1 MKRAIRK
8 TSFFSLRSIYNGNSI
23 FTLSFTNFFCCSRSF
38 SHSRRQTYCVC
49 VRRWMDYLFINAK
62 SIQYT
67 FARTQPTQL
76 MKQNV
81 SNKSIVCRRTILPTT
96 VRPWHN
102 TAAAADFLSWTKT
115 TLPLSFMHNECVH
128 QRNFLPFVVVVNA
141 EPFCFISNRQCNAWC
156 SARSYLMASMCTF
169 CSLCRCQSACYAFYI
184 TIIYYFSIGRIA

>member
-1 MKRAIRK
+1 
-8 TSFFSLRSIYNGNSI
+8 
-23 FTLSFTNFFCCSRSF
+23 
-38 SHSRRQTYCVC
+38 
-49 VRRWMDYLFINAK
+49 MDYLFINAK

-169 CSLCRCQSACYAFYI
+169 YSLCRAPIGMLCI
-184 TIIYYFSIGRIA
+184 LYYNYLLFFNWPNRVTTTSTTHIVGSNDLGFDLK